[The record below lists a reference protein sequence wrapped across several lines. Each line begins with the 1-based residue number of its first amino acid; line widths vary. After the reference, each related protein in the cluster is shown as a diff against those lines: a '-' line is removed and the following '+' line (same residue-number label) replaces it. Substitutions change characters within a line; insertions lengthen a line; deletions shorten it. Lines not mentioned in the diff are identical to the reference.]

1 MAAKNDA
8 KSIPTP
14 SLSIQESNISG
25 ELDRLRQEIKRDQA
39 ALNDVLMPI
48 EQLRFRARVAETAL
62 KSAGMLASI
71 VSGSQD
77 AIIAKNLDG
86 AITSWNLGAQRI
98 LGYTAQES
106 IGQPIDF
113 MLPPGHLDE
122 EALILN
128 KIRNGEQVSS
138 FESERVSKD
147 GLLVPVSITASPIF
161 NSNSKVVGVSQ
172 ILRDITI
179 QKKDTQALLD
189 ANKRLLFEY
198 TDKAKREAELVTAKD
213 KLQASLMET
222 IDLARQLTE
231 LRDPFTAGHEKHVG
245 DLAKAIAAQMG
256 FDEIYQ
262 RGMMIAGYLHDT
274 GKIIVPIEILC
285 KPGNLSREEFN
296 LVKNH
301 VQAGYDLLKDVT
313 YPWPIAKSV
322 LGHHERLDGS
332 GYPNGLKSD
341 QISLESRILAV
352 ADVID
357 AMASHRPYRAALG
370 IEKALAE
377 IELGRETIY
386 DGAVVDACLTLFR
399 EKGYTLNGTQP
410 SNYS

>member
-198 TDKAKREAELVTAKD
+198 TDKAKREAELVTAQD

-262 RGMMIAGYLHDT
+262 RG
-274 GKIIVPIEILC
+274 II
-285 KPGNLSREEFN
+285 S
-296 LVKNH
+296 
-301 VQAGYDLLKDVT
+301 
-313 YPWPIAKSV
+313 S
-322 LGHHERLDGS
+322 
-332 GYPNGLKSD
+332 
-341 QISLESRILAV
+341 
-352 ADVID
+352 
-357 AMASHRPYRAALG
+357 
-370 IEKALAE
+370 
-377 IELGRETIY
+377 
-386 DGAVVDACLTLFR
+386 
-399 EKGYTLNGTQP
+399 
-410 SNYS
+410 

>member
-1 MAAKNDA
+1 MAAKNDPKA
-8 KSIPTP
+8 IPTP

-25 ELDRLRQEIKRDQA
+25 ELDRLRQEINRDQV
-39 ALNDVLMPI
+39 ALNEVLMPI
-48 EQLRFRARVAETAL
+48 EQLRFRAQVAETAL
-62 KSAGMLASI
+62 KSLEILASI
-71 VSGSQD
+71 VSGSED
-77 AIIAKNLDG
+77 AIISKDLDG
-86 AITSWNLGAQRI
+86 LITTWNLGAEKM
-98 LGYTAQES
+98 LGYTPQES
-106 IGQPIDF
+106 IGRTVDF
-113 MLPPGHLDE
+113 LLPPERLAE
-122 EALILN
+122 EAFILN
-128 KIRNGEQVSS
+128 KIRNGEQVKI
-138 FESERVSKD
+138 FESERVSKE
-147 GLLVPVSITASPIF
+147 GLLIPVSITASPIF
-161 NSNSKVVGVSQ
+161 NSNGKVVGVSK

-179 QKKDTQALLD
+179 QKKAIQALLE
-189 ANKRLLFEY
+189 ANTRLLFEY
-198 TDKAKREAELVTAKD
+198 EDKTKRADELVTAKN

-222 IDLARQLTE
+222 IDLTRQLTE

-285 KPGNLSREEFN
+285 KPGKLSREEFN

-313 YPWPIAKSV
+313 YPWPIAKAV

-332 GYPNGLKSD
+332 GYPNGLKAD

-357 AMASHRPYRAALG
+357 AMASLRPYRAPLG
-370 IEKALAE
+370 VEKALAE
-377 IELGRETIY
+377 IELGREILY
-386 DGAVVDACLTLFR
+386 DGAAVDACLTLFR
-399 EKGYTLNGTQP
+399 EKGYRLCGTQP
-410 SNYS
+410 SGHP